1 MTLRGPKLHLL
12 RLSGVLIVNSLS
24 KICRDGQVSGWHY
37 QACWQRLHDGWRGIT
52 DLGSAICLNCVLDR
66 LHLEFAVS
74 ILLLLLHLIVAQIMV
89 LIECVFRN
97 NVVVLSIYER
107 IGLVR
112 FLGID
117 DLLEEVFPLLANLV
131 EGFEVSLVKGRQCRA
146 ITWEVSWLRTFLL

>member
-1 MTLRGPKLHLL
+1 M
-12 RLSGVLIVNSLS
+12 
-24 KICRDGQVSGWHY
+24 
-37 QACWQRLHDGWRGIT
+37 
-52 DLGSAICLNCVLDR
+52 LDR

-74 ILLLLLHLIVAQIMV
+74 ILLLLLHLIVAKIMV

-146 ITWEVSWLRTFLL
+146 IT

>member
-1 MTLRGPKLHLL
+1 M
-12 RLSGVLIVNSLS
+12 
-24 KICRDGQVSGWHY
+24 
-37 QACWQRLHDGWRGIT
+37 
-52 DLGSAICLNCVLDR
+52 LDR
-66 LHLEFAVS
+66 LHLEFVVS
-74 ILLLLLHLIVAQIMV
+74 ILLLLLHLIVAEIMV

-146 ITWEVSWLRTFLL
+146 IT

>member
-1 MTLRGPKLHLL
+1 M
-12 RLSGVLIVNSLS
+12 
-24 KICRDGQVSGWHY
+24 
-37 QACWQRLHDGWRGIT
+37 
-52 DLGSAICLNCVLDR
+52 LDR

-131 EGFEVSLVKGRQCRA
+131 EGFEVSLMKGCQCRA
-146 ITWEVSWLRTFLL
+146 IT